1 MYIRIKLLLR
11 VMLACNFLVIIMPTA
26 AILHCGCDPTCG
38 WLVVLILLGLVKCTV
53 TMTVM
58 LLGVVVNEDE

>member
-1 MYIRIKLLLR
+1 M
-11 VMLACNFLVIIMPTA
+11 MLACNFLVIIMPTA